1 MKQETEQALNEAI
14 NILGKL
20 LENENAQVVREGT
33 VILKAFDAMLM
44 VSNEWSR
51 VYAGVIERA
60 KLEEE
65 TFLNQDPALQ
75 TPSSVTEKIHSAFPS
90 SPNQVSQPIPPS
102 LCNCGLSNKVDDVEG
117 SPMFGKKICDMTCK
131 DSEQKAQGDTAEYI
145 KFLSEESD
153 ENQTESDLN
162 EAVEDISNFVDDQLG
177 IVKPNQQ
184 AARSGELEHGHGKE
198 KFKDNQYEPKSKVK
212 ITPVD
217 NLQELIKE
225 RSEERGEAL
234 ANERTKI
241 KEASESEETH
251 AQ

>member
-14 NILGKL
+14 SILGKL

-33 VILKAFDAMLM
+33 VILKTFDAMLM
-44 VSNEWSR
+44 VSNEWSQI
-51 VYAGVIERA
+51 YAGVIERA
-60 KLEEE
+60 EWEEE
-65 TFLNQDPALQ
+65 TFLNNPALQ
-75 TPSSVTEKIHSAFPS
+75 TPSSVTEKIHSAFPL
-90 SPNQVSQPIPPS
+90 SPNQVSQSIPPS

-145 KFLSEESD
+145 KFLSEQSD
-153 ENQTESDLN
+153 ENQSESQLN
-162 EAVEDISNFVDDQLG
+162 EAVEDIANFVDDQLG

-198 KFKDNQYEPKSKVK
+198 KFKDNQYEPESKIK

-217 NLQELIKE
+217 NLQDLIKE
-225 RSEERGEAL
+225 RSEEREEAL

-241 KEASESEETH
+241 KEAKDSEETH

>member
-1 MKQETEQALNEAI
+1 MKQETEQALKECI
-14 NILGKL
+14 NTLSKL
-20 LENENAQVVREGT
+20 LDNDNPQVQREGT
-33 VILKAFDAMLM
+33 IVLKTFDTMLM

-51 VYAGVIERA
+51 VYAGVLDRA
-60 KLEEE
+60 RIEEE
-65 TFLNQDPALQ
+65 RSLAGGSDPTLFPPLQPFNQGQ
-75 TPSSVTEKIHSAFPS
+75 
-90 SPNQVSQPIPPS
+90 
-102 LCNCGLSNKVDDVEG
+102 LCNCGLSSKIDSVEG

-145 KFLSEESD
+145 KFLSEQSD

-198 KFKDNQYEPKSKVK
+198 KFKDKQYEPKSKVK
-212 ITPVD
+212 ITPVE

-241 KEASESEETH
+241 KESK
-251 AQ
+251 